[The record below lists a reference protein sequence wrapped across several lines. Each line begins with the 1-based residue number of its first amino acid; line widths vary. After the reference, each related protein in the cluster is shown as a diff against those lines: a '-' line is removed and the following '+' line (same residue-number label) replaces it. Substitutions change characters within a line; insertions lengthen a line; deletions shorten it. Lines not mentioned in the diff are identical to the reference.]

1 MGTPHAHGAQ
11 SDIALPKGG
20 SLRKVSGAA
29 KDVSIL
35 LEMLAW
41 SVPASGEVGTLW
53 SHTASQ
59 PPCMGSQKG
68 EKDSR
73 SISLRQVGPISRK
86 SCMSP
91 LSTQGPHV
99 GDHIKMGG
107 TDGKL
112 SITESNNSFIAISG
126 REQGRYAD

>member
-29 KDVSIL
+29 KDVSIV

-41 SVPASGEVGTLW
+41 SVPDAGEVGTLW

-68 EKDSR
+68 EKDSS
-73 SISLRQVGPISRK
+73 SISLRQVGPFSRK
-86 SCMSP
+86 SCMRP
-91 LSTQGPHV
+91 LSVLKGLMQLLPLP
-99 GDHIKMGG
+99 K
-107 TDGKL
+107 
-112 SITESNNSFIAISG
+112 SFLAQFQRAAG
-126 REQGRYAD
+126 V

>member
-1 MGTPHAHGAQ
+1 MLKVLKAISP
-11 SDIALPKGG
+11 SPRGG

-41 SVPASGEVGTLW
+41 SVPDSGEVGPLW

-68 EKDSR
+68 EKDSS
-73 SISLRQVGPISRK
+73 SISFRQVGPFSRK
-86 SCMSP
+86 SCMRP
-91 LSTQGPHV
+91 LSVLKGLMQLLPLPKIFLAQFQRVAGV
-99 GDHIKMGG
+99 
-107 TDGKL
+107 
-112 SITESNNSFIAISG
+112 
-126 REQGRYAD
+126 

>member
-29 KDVSIL
+29 KDVSIV

-41 SVPASGEVGTLW
+41 SVPDSGEVGPLW

-68 EKDSR
+68 EKDSS
-73 SISLRQVGPISRK
+73 SISLRQVGPFSRK
-86 SCMSP
+86 FPRSFL
-91 LSTQGPHV
+91 LSS
-99 GDHIKMGG
+99 K
-107 TDGKL
+107 
-112 SITESNNSFIAISG
+112 G
-126 REQGRYAD
+126 RLECNGRVNPPGR

>member
-1 MGTPHAHGAQ
+1 MGTLHAQGAQ
-11 SDIALPKGG
+11 SDIALPKGE

-41 SVPASGEVGTLW
+41 SVPDSGEVGTLW

-73 SISLRQVGPISRK
+73 SISLRQVGPFSRK
-86 SCMSP
+86 SCMRP
-91 LSTQGPHV
+91 LSVLKGLMQLLPLPKIFLAQFQRAAGV
-99 GDHIKMGG
+99 
-107 TDGKL
+107 
-112 SITESNNSFIAISG
+112 
-126 REQGRYAD
+126 